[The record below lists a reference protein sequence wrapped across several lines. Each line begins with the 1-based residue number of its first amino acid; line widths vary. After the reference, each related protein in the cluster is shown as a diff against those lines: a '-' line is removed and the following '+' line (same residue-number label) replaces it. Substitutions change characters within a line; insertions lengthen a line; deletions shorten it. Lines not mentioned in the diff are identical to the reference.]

1 ADHLEVRL
9 QLEQTLDRLADHVL
23 VVRQH
28 DVRRRQTRSLAL
40 FHGVGQI
47 HASLGGGADRRRNTP
62 VQPPRLFV
70 HLRVQGL
77 YRPPVVSPVRKTGGK
92 SSLNDGGDP
101 TARRTLPRGTRLA
114 NFDRSPRPEAAWQ
127 KSRRRLSARSSMSS
141 PPRRFTFSSSKTMT
155 TRATSSI

>member
-1 ADHLEVRL
+1 RGECNPARRSAARLEVL
-9 QLEQTLDRLADHVL
+9 PQLEQTLDRLADHVL

-28 DVRRRQTRSLAL
+28 DVGRRQTRSLAL

-77 YRPPVVSPVRKTGGK
+77 YRPPVVSTLRITVGK

-101 TARRTLPRGTRLA
+101 TARRTLTRCTRLA
-114 NFDRSPRPEAAWQ
+114 NLGRFPRPEAAWQ
-127 KSRRRLSARSSMSS
+127 
-141 PPRRFTFSSSKTMT
+141 
-155 TRATSSI
+155 